1 MHGRMPLNPI
11 IFNPLQQSA
20 VQPVLL
26 NRGGAVNGE
35 DRALRY
41 GMAMALHGE

>member
-1 MHGRMPLNPI
+1 MDGRMHLNPI
-11 IFNPLQQSA
+11 IFNPLQQCA

-26 NRGGAVNGE
+26 NRGGEVDGE